1 MVDLINNWTDP
12 FPGHAQ
18 LFSISTG
25 AVATTDI
32 ADDLANAYKVGEA
45 AYKNFKKSR
54 LESQPPTV
62 KFHDTLKKQNL
73 KTFSALSKTKK
84 VAKNKNIETVLRA
97 DRNLFARMI
106 IIAESRSLQMRDVLK
121 DPLGP
126 FPVSLAS
133 STGFPRKTNKR
144 QLGKELEI
152 GRASCRERV

>member
-97 DRNLFARMI
+97 NRNLFARMI
-106 IIAESRSLQMRDVLK
+106 IIAESHSLQMRNVLK
-121 DPLGP
+121 HPLGP
-126 FPVSLAS
+126 FLFPWPAALVFPAKQIKDSL
-133 STGFPRKTNKR
+133 
-144 QLGKELEI
+144 
-152 GRASCRERV
+152 ERN